1 MPSALTSEIPA
12 ADPAWHRQ
20 DDHPFYKPSH
30 YRLQRFVREYVDKY
44 IAPNVEE
51 WEKAGEI
58 PVEAFERH
66 ASLGFLAASAFP
78 LPKDYISGITLPAG
92 LSMDE
97 WDEFH
102 DAIIIDEM
110 ARCGCLGTV
119 WGINGG
125 ASVGGPPIDRYGTP
139 QQKQKYLAPL
149 LRGEQRHCL
158 CVTEPAIGSDVAGL
172 TTTATRS
179 ADGKSYVIN
188 GEKKWVTQG
197 RWADVGLVAARTG
210 PPTAKGISVFIVNLN
225 NKGITRRKMENS
237 GVNSSG
243 STFMELDEVVVPAEN
258 MLGQENQGFE
268 IIMSTFA
275 HERLW
280 VGITALRLSRVAY
293 EDAYRHA
300 LKRQTFGKPL
310 FENQVIR
317 QKFAKMAN
325 KLEPTQAYMEQLV
338 FRSVRM
344 RGLEFSPLAA
354 MLKVQAAHHLE
365 KVSRETQQVFG
376 GLGYSRGGRGWR
388 VEQISRDVRVLV
400 VSGGSEEILLDMIA
414 KQQKKLANL

>member
-1 MPSALTSEIPA
+1 MPSALTSEIPS

-30 YRLQRFVREYVDKY
+30 YRLQRFVREYVDRY

-51 WEKAGEI
+51 WEKAAEI
-58 PVEAFERH
+58 PIEAFKRH
-66 ASLGFLAASAFP
+66 ASMGFLAASAFP
-78 LPKDYISGITLPAG
+78 LPKEYLSGVTLPAG
-92 LSMDE
+92 ISMDE

-102 DAIIIDEM
+102 DAIVIDEM

-139 QQKQKYLAPL
+139 EQKQKYLAPL
-149 LRGEQRHCL
+149 LRGQQRHCL

-172 TTTATRS
+172 TTTATKS

-197 RWADVGLVAARTG
+197 RWADVGLIAARTG
-210 PPTAKGISVFIVNLN
+210 PPTAKGISVFIVPLTT
-225 NKGITRRKMENS
+225 KGISRRKMENS
-237 GVNSSG
+237 GVSSSG

-258 MLGQENQGFE
+258 MLGNENQGFE

-300 LKRQTFGKPL
+300 LKRKTFGKPL

-325 KLEPTQAYMEQLV
+325 RLEPTQAYIEQLV

-344 RGLEFSPLAA
+344 PGIEFSPLAA

-376 GLGYSRGGRGWR
+376 GLGYSRGGQGWR

-414 KQQKKLANL
+414 KQQKRLANL

>member
-1 MPSALTSEIPA
+1 MSTALTSNIPG
-12 ADPAWHRQ
+12 ADPAWHRRN
-20 DDHPFYKPSH
+20 DHPYYKESH
-30 YRLQRFVREYVDKY
+30 HRLQRFVREYADAE
-44 IAPNVEE
+44 IAPNVEQ
-51 WEKAGEI
+51 WEKQGEV
-58 PVEAFERH
+58 PEAAFKRH

-78 LPKDYISGITLPAG
+78 IPRAYVQGVTLPAG
-92 LSMDE
+92 ISVDE

-110 ARCGCLGTV
+110 ARCGCLGTI

-125 ASVGGPPIDRYGTP
+125 ATVGGPPIDRYGNKT
-139 QQKQKYLAPL
+139 QKEKYLAPL
-149 LRGEQRHCL
+149 LRGQQRHCL
-158 CVTEPAIGSDVAGL
+158 CVTEPSAGSDVAGL
-172 TTTATRS
+172 TTTATKTP
-179 ADGKSYVIN
+179 DGKFYAIN

-197 RWADVGLVAARTG
+197 RWATHGLVAARTG
-210 PPTAKGISVFIVNLN
+210 PRTAKGISVFIVPLDQ
-225 NKGITRRKMENS
+225 KGITKRKLDNS
-237 GVNSSG
+237 GVSSSG
-243 STFMELDEVVVPAEN
+243 STFMEFDEVLVPAEN
-258 MLGQENQGFE
+258 LLGKENQGFE

-300 LKRQTFGKPL
+300 LKRETFGKPL

-317 QKFAKMAN
+317 QKFSKMVN
-325 KLEPTQAYMEQLV
+325 RMEPTQAYVEELV

-344 RGLEFSPLAA
+344 PAIEFATLAA

-365 KVSRETQQVFG
+365 KISREAQQVFG
-376 GLGYSRGGRGWR
+376 GLGYSKGGQGQR
-388 VEQISRDVRVLV
+388 VELISRDVRVLV

-414 KQQKKLANL
+414 KQQKNLARL

>member
-1 MPSALTSEIPA
+1 MTSALTSDIPG
-12 ADPAWHRQ
+12 ADPAWHTQ
-20 DDHPFYKPSH
+20 NDHPFYKPSH
-30 YRLQRFVREYVDKY
+30 HRLQRFVREYVDTY
-44 IAPNVEE
+44 IAPNVED

-58 PVEAFERH
+58 PAEVFKRH
-66 ASLGFLAASAFP
+66 ASLGFLAVSAFP
-78 LPKDYISGITLPAG
+78 LPKDYLSGVDLPAG

-110 ARCGCLGTV
+110 ARCGYLGTV

-125 ASVGGPPIDRYGTP
+125 AAVGGPPLHHYGTAE
-139 QQKQKYLAPL
+139 QKKKYLAPL

-158 CVTEPAIGSDVAGL
+158 GVTEPAIGSDVAGL
-172 TTTATRS
+172 ITTAKRS
-179 ADGKSYVIN
+179 ADGKSYLIN
-188 GEKKWVTQG
+188 GEKKMGHARSKG
-197 RWADVGLVAARTG
+197 RSRTG
-210 PPTAKGISVFIVNLN
+210 PPTAKGISVFIVPLDS
-225 NKGITRRKMENS
+225 KGISRRKMENS

-243 STFMELDEVVVPAEN
+243 STFMELDDVVVPVGN
-258 MLGQENQGFE
+258 MLGKENQGFE

-300 LKRQTFGKPL
+300 LKRKTFGKPL

-317 QKFAKMAN
+317 QKFSRMAN
-325 KLEPTQAYMEQLV
+325 LLEPTQAYMEHLV
-338 FRSVRM
+338 YRSVRM
-344 RGLEFSPLAA
+344 PGLEFSPLAA

-376 GLGYSRGGRGWR
+376 GLGYSRGGQGSR

-414 KQQKKLANL
+414 KQQRRLANL

>member
-1 MPSALTSEIPA
+1 MQLALTSEIPG
-12 ADPAWHRQ
+12 ADPSWHRRQ
-20 DDHPFYKPSH
+20 DHHYYKPSH
-30 YRLQRFVREYVDKY
+30 HRLQRFVREYVDRE

-51 WEKAGEI
+51 WEKTGEI
-58 PVEAFERH
+58 PVESFKRH

-78 LPKDYISGITLPAG
+78 IPKEHVQGVTLPG
-92 LSMDE
+92 GISVDE

-102 DAIIIDEM
+102 DAIVIDEM

-125 ASVGGPPIDRYGTP
+125 ASVGGPPLDRYGTP
-139 QQKQKYLAPL
+139 EQKQKYLGSL
-149 LRGEQRHCL
+149 LRGQQRHCL

-172 TTTATRS
+172 TTTARKS
-179 ADGKSYVIN
+179 ADGKSYVLN

-197 RWADVGLVAARTG
+197 RWADHGLIAARTG
-210 PPTAKGISVFIVNLN
+210 PAGAKGISVFIVPLN
-225 NKGITRRKMENS
+225 SKGISRRKMENS
-237 GVNSSG
+237 GVSSSG
-243 STFMELDEVVVPAEN
+243 STFMELDDVVVPAEN
-258 MLGQENQGFE
+258 LLGKENHGFE

-280 VGITALRLSRVAY
+280 VGITALRLARVSY
-293 EDAYRHA
+293 EDSYRHA
-300 LKRQTFGKPL
+300 LKRKTFGKPL

-317 QKFAKMAN
+317 QKFAKMVN
-325 KLEPTQAYMEQLV
+325 RLEPTQTYMEEMV

-344 RGLEFSPLAA
+344 PSLEFSPLAA
-354 MLKVQAAHHLE
+354 MLKVQAARNLE
-365 KVSRETQQVFG
+365 KVSRECQQVFG
-376 GLGYSRGGRGWR
+376 GLGYSCTGQGQR

-414 KQQKKLANL
+414 KQQRRLSNL

>member
-1 MPSALTSEIPA
+1 MTSALTSDIPG
-12 ADPAWHRQ
+12 ADPAWHTQ
-20 DDHPFYKPSH
+20 NDHPFYKPSH
-30 YRLQRFVREYVDKY
+30 HRLQRFVREYVDTY
-44 IAPNVEE
+44 IAPNVEG

-58 PVEAFERH
+58 PAEVFKRH
-66 ASLGFLAASAFP
+66 ASLGFLAVSAFP
-78 LPKDYISGITLPAG
+78 LPKDYLSGVDLPAG

-110 ARCGCLGTV
+110 ARCGYLGTV

-125 ASVGGPPIDRYGTP
+125 AAVGGPPLHHYGTAE
-139 QQKQKYLAPL
+139 QKKKYLAPL

-158 CVTEPAIGSDVAGL
+158 GVTEPA
-172 TTTATRS
+172 T
-179 ADGKSYVIN
+179 
-188 GEKKWVTQG
+188 
-197 RWADVGLVAARTG
+197 RTG
-210 PPTAKGISVFIVNLN
+210 PPTAKGISVFIVPLN
-225 NKGITRRKMENS
+225 SKGISRRKMENS

-243 STFMELDEVVVPAEN
+243 STFMELDDVVVPVGN
-258 MLGQENQGFE
+258 MLGKENQGFE

-280 VGITALRLSRVAY
+280 VGITALSTIPSR
-293 EDAYRHA
+293 
-300 LKRQTFGKPL
+300 
-310 FENQVIR
+310 VIR
-317 QKFAKMAN
+317 QKFSRMAN
-325 KLEPTQAYMEQLV
+325 LLEPTQAYMEHLV
-338 FRSVRM
+338 YRSVRM
-344 RGLEFSPLAA
+344 PGLEFSPLAA

-376 GLGYSRGGRGWR
+376 GLGYSRGGQGSR

-414 KQQKKLANL
+414 KQQRRLANL

>member
-1 MPSALTSEIPA
+1 MTSALTSEIPG
-12 ADPAWHRQ
+12 ADPAWHTQ
-20 DDHPFYKPSH
+20 NEHPFYKPSH
-30 YRLQRFVREYVDKY
+30 HRLQRFVREYVDKY
-44 IAPNVEE
+44 IAPNVED
-51 WEKAGEI
+51 WEKAGEV
-58 PVEAFERH
+58 PAEVFKRH
-66 ASLGFLAASAFP
+66 ASLGFLAVAAFP
-78 LPKDYISGITLPAG
+78 LPKDYLSGVDLPAG

-102 DAIIIDEM
+102 DSIIIDEM
-110 ARCGCLGTV
+110 ARCGYLGTV

-125 ASVGGPPIDRYGTP
+125 AAVGGPPLHQYGTTE
-139 QQKQKYLAPL
+139 QKQKYLAPL

-158 CVTEPAIGSDVAGL
+158 GVTEPAIGSDVAGL
-172 TTTATRS
+172 ITTATKS
-179 ADGKSYVIN
+179 VDGKSYVIN

-197 RWADVGLVAARTG
+197 QKADVGLIAARTG
-210 PPTAKGISVFIVNLN
+210 PPTAKGISVFIVPLN
-225 NKGITRRKMENS
+225 SKGISRREMENS

-243 STFMELDEVVVPAEN
+243 STFMELDDVVVPAEN
-258 MLGQENQGFE
+258 MLGKENQGFE

-293 EDAYRHA
+293 EDAYRHS
-300 LKRQTFGKPL
+300 LKRKTFGKPL

-317 QKFAKMAN
+317 QKFSKMAN
-325 KLEPTQAYMEQLV
+325 RLEPTQAYLEHLV
-338 FRSVRM
+338 YRSVRM
-344 RGLEFSPLAA
+344 PSLEFSPLAA

-376 GLGYSRGGRGWR
+376 GLGYSRSGQGSR

-414 KQQKKLANL
+414 KQQRRLANL